1 MEKALVILANGF
13 EEIEAITILDVL
25 RRAKIS
31 TTAAGLSLLS
41 VTGAHGIT
49 VQADALL
56 DEINADDYEMIVLPG
71 GQPGTRHLGQSEQVV
86 ALLQKFASTGKHV
99 AAICAA
105 PMVLA
110 QAGLLNGVQAVC
122 YPGCER
128 NMGQAMVVEQDL
140 CQVDK
145 RITGRGPAV
154 ALAFALQLVE
164 VLAGEKVRAEV
175 AADLLYLG

>member
-1 MEKALVILANGF
+1 MENVLVILADGF

-31 TTAAGLSLLS
+31 TTAAGLSSLS

-56 DEINADDYEMIVLPG
+56 DEINSDDYEMIVLPG
-71 GQPGTRHLGQSEQVV
+71 GQPGTRHLGQSRQVV
-86 ALLQKFASTGKHV
+86 TLLHEFASTGRHV

-110 QAGLLNGVQAVC
+110 QAGLLDGVQAVC
-122 YPGCER
+122 YPGCEG
-128 NMGQAMVVEQDL
+128 NMGQAIVIEQDL
-140 CQVDK
+140 CLADK

-154 ALAFALQLVE
+154 ALAFALQLVA
-164 VLAGEKVRAEV
+164 VLAGEKVRAQV
-175 AADLLYLG
+175 AAGLLYRG